1 MNLESTVALRFRQH
15 LYRRS
20 KVSVGRLTLEI
31 IITVL
36 LVLGAL
42 SMLVP
47 TLWVIGLSFG
57 KTQEFFRLP
66 PPLIPSSIQFDNY
79 AEVFRRVPFVRFLV
93 NSVIVTGLTTVG
105 QLITCSMG
113 AYAFSRLNFP
123 FKNVL
128 FVVFLSA
135 LMIPTQVTIIP
146 IFILMRSLRLVDT
159 LGSLI
164 LPSIVSIFG
173 LFLLRQ
179 FFESVPRDLEDAAKI
194 DGAGYFLIYWRI
206 ILPLA
211 QPALAALAILT
222 FNTQWNNFFGPLIF
236 ISSPDNMTLPLGLT
250 FLSGQNG
257 ATSSG
262 IIMAGVT
269 MAMLP
274 VLIMFL
280 IFQKQLIQGISF
292 TGVTGD

>member
-113 AYAFSRLNFP
+113 AYAFARLSFS
-123 FKNVL
+123 FKN
-128 FVVFLSA
+128 
-135 LMIPTQVTIIP
+135 I
-146 IFILMRSLRLVDT
+146 ILMRSLRLVDT